1 MKQMNGTMLQYF
13 EWYLNVPEGLWNK
26 IKEDAEEIADLG
38 ITSCWLPPA
47 YKGIQGRNEV
57 GYGVYDMY
65 DLGEF
70 DQKGSIPTKYGTKD
84 EYLRAIESLKRNGIN
99 AYADVVLNHKMGADK
114 EQDILA
120 NKCEWGDHNK
130 QGEVERIKAATK
142 YTFPGRGHKYSSFE
156 WNWTHFTGIDVN
168 SKTGE
173 HAIFKFKDKTW
184 RQAVDNEFA
193 NFDYLMG
200 ADLDFSNREVIEEC
214 KRWGLWYQ
222 EFTRVDGFRLD
233 AVKHIDSGFYKEW
246 VQYLRAKTQKEL
258 FTVGEYWSYDV
269 NKLNKYL
276 ADVDYVMS
284 LFDVPLHANFYDAS
298 IDTNY
303 DMSQILAN
311 TLITSNPMKA
321 VTFVDNHDTQPNQ
334 ALQSFIEPWFK
345 QFAYSVIL
353 LRKDGYPCVFYG
365 DLYGM
370 PYANIPPVE
379 RIKTLLKLR
388 KIKAYGRQHDY
399 FDHKNVVGWTREGDN
414 MHLNSGLAVLM
425 SNSFDAEKRMYVG
438 SSFAGEKFIDCL
450 DNCADVIT
458 IDDSGCGV
466 FKTKGRS
473 CSVWVK
479 I

>member
-99 AYADVVLNHKMGADK
+99 AYADVVLNHK
-114 EQDILA
+114 
-120 NKCEWGDHNK
+120 
-130 QGEVERIKAATK
+130 
-142 YTFPGRGHKYSSFE
+142 
-156 WNWTHFTGIDVN
+156 
-168 SKTGE
+168 
-173 HAIFKFKDKTW
+173 
-184 RQAVDNEFA
+184 
-193 NFDYLMG
+193 MG

-353 LRKDGYPCVFYG
+353 LRKEGYPCVFYG

-438 SSFAGEKFIDCL
+438 TSFAGEKFIDCL